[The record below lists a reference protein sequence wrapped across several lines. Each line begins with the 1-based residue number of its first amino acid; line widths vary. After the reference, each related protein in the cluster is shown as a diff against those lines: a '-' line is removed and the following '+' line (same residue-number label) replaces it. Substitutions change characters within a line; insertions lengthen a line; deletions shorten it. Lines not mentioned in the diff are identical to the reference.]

1 MRAPIVRIIDRGDET
16 TVIGAISRRFDGES
30 AQLLRAVLA
39 LHARPATRAEVIA
52 GLAALSD
59 DGVVPEGPVDQLI
72 NLLEHDGVLVAPRP
86 HVRVPATR
94 RVVLCVTGAV
104 AAADAP
110 LLVRGLQGLGCI
122 VRVAMTRTAQRFAS
136 APALAR
142 IAHADCSDL
151 VSAIATATR
160 APIAI
165 APSMNDAMY
174 GSPAVQANL
183 ETLRAHGRYL
193 IYPAMGVEVAHRPDE
208 RTPMFG
214 PAPPAPVITEIV
226 RYLLALTPPTLPIDA
241 AGWERVWATT
251 PLAQLRWH
259 TEEIDPAI
267 AELLDGRGGRL
278 LDLGT
283 GAGTI
288 AREAARRGFAVTAS
302 DVAPSALG
310 HARGR
315 AGELPIL
322 FALDDVLRSQLPGP
336 FETIV
341 DCGLLHCLP
350 RAARLAYAAQIERWR
365 GALIVVAH
373 DPQAPRAG
381 AGHPELGT
389 HPVTVDELARLFP
402 ARAIRG
408 VPTTLS
414 GRAAHAFLVAGAGTE
429 V

>member
-1 MRAPIVRIIDRGDET
+1 M
-16 TVIGAISRRFDGES
+16 
-30 AQLLRAVLA
+30 
-39 LHARPATRAEVIA
+39 
-52 GLAALSD
+52 
-59 DGVVPEGPVDQLI
+59 
-72 NLLEHDGVLVAPRP
+72 
-86 HVRVPATR
+86 
-94 RVVLCVTGAV
+94 TGAV

-136 APALAR
+136 APALEAIAGQPVARAMWGSGGVPHVELAEWAELVLVCPCSATTLAR